1 MIELKSIKPDFSK
14 WQLGSAGRR
23 MAINQAFMWA
33 CVAVASISVLILIVL
48 LGSIAAEG
56 APALRL
62 PFLTGAPS
70 PQAADSGILPVVM
83 GSIWVCLGCAMFA
96 VPLGVGTAIFLE
108 EFQPRLAIFRRF
120 HDFVQLNITNLAGV
134 PSIVYGILGLTA
146 FANMFGLF
154 GKPDEPTFEIGAQ
167 HYVQYITEGTEVVML
182 PISQQ
187 HETPTLI
194 NGMMAETHDG
204 KPLELVIV
212 PTDGELPTDEATLKR
227 TLWQDAEGGLS
238 TKHAW
243 YYLRLPFGRSVLAA
257 SLTLMLVVL
266 PVIIIATQ
274 EALRAVP
281 STLREGSLGLG
292 STRWQMIWNVT
303 LPAAIPGIM
312 TGAIL
317 SISRAIGEAAPVL
330 MLAGIVYITRSP
342 QHLADDFA
350 VLPIQIYYW
359 AGLPAAQGDSLN
371 FQNLAAGGIIVLLVI
386 LLGFNSLAIIIRQL
400 TQKPLS

>member
-1 MIELKSIKPDFSK
+1 MIELKSIKPDFSRWK
-14 WQLGSAGRR
+14 LGSAGRR
-23 MAINQAFMWA
+23 TAINQAFMWA
-33 CVAVASISVLILIVL
+33 CVAVASTSVLILIVL
-48 LGSIAAEG
+48 LGSIVAEG
-56 APALRL
+56 RPALSWK
-62 PFLTGAPS
+62 FLTGSPS
-70 PQAADSGILPVVM
+70 PHAAEAGIGPVVM
-83 GSIWVCLGCAMFA
+83 GSIWVCLGCAMCA

-108 EFQPRLAIFRRF
+108 EFQPRLAIMRRF

-154 GKPDEPTFEIGAQ
+154 GKPEEPTIEIGARHFQ
-167 HYVQYITEGTEVVML
+167 QYVTEGMEVIRIPTSGPSDV
-182 PISQQ
+182 
-187 HETPTLI
+187 PTLVA
-194 NGMMAETHDG
+194 GMSAQTHDG
-204 KPLELVIV
+204 KPITLEIIPVG
-212 PTDGELPTDEATLKR
+212 GELPTDPELLKR
-227 TLWQDAEGGLS
+227 TLWQDAEGGR
-238 TKHAW
+238 TNDPAW
-243 YYLRLPFGRSVLAA
+243 YYMRLPFGRSVLAA

-274 EALRAVP
+274 EALRSVP
-281 STLREGSLGLG
+281 ATLREGSLGLG
-292 STRWQMIWNVT
+292 STRWQMVWNVT

-312 TGAIL
+312 TGTIL
-317 SISRAIGEAAPVL
+317 SVSRAIGEAAPVL

-342 QHLADDFA
+342 RHLVDDFA

-359 AGLPAAQGDSLN
+359 AGLPAAQGDQLN

>member
-1 MIELKSIKPDFSK
+1 
-14 WQLGSAGRR
+14 
-23 MAINQAFMWA
+23 MWA
-33 CVAVASISVLILIVL
+33 CIAVASTSVLILIVL
-48 LGSIAAEG
+48 LGSIVGEG
-56 APALRL
+56 APALSWS
-62 PFLTGAPS
+62 FLTGAPS
-70 PQAADSGILPVVM
+70 PHAKDAGIGPVVM
-83 GSIWVCLGCAMFA
+83 GSIWVCLGCAIFA

-108 EFQPRLAIFRRF
+108 EFQPRLSILRRF

-154 GKPDEPTFEIGAQ
+154 GKPEEPTMEIGARHFQ
-167 HYVQYITEGTEVVML
+167 QYVTEGLEVVL
-182 PISQQ
+182 IPVSGPD
-187 HETPTLI
+187 EVPTLVT
-194 NGMMAETHDG
+194 GMLARTHDG
-204 KPLELVIV
+204 KPITLEII
-212 PTDGELPTDEATLKR
+212 PADGELPTDPELLKR
-227 TLWQDAEGGLS
+227 TLWQDAEGGPTS
-238 TKHAW
+238 DKAW
-243 YYLRLPFGRSVLAA
+243 YYLRLPFGRSILAA

-274 EALRAVP
+274 EALRSVP
-281 STLREGSLGLG
+281 ATLREGSLGLG
-292 STRWQMIWNVT
+292 STRWQMVWNVT

-312 TGAIL
+312 TGTIL
-317 SISRAIGEAAPVL
+317 SVSRAIGEAAPVL

-342 QHLADDFA
+342 RHLVDDFA

-359 AGLPAAQGDSLN
+359 AGLPTAQGDQLS